1 MRRSPEGFCHGARGA
16 IVTSWIPRAFT
27 RHENP
32 APYTASRSRSRD
44 RGAVSHGNA
53 SRSCGA
59 VHWAVGASVTLT
71 WTTRRRSWAR
81 TTKTNNT
88 LNIPVGPVKKST
100 ETSVPTWWARKL
112 RQVCDGGGG
121 RRRTRYLETVA
132 WEIARP
138 SLRSSP

>member
-53 SRSCGA
+53 SASCWA

-71 WTTRRRSWAR
+71 WTTRRRSCAR

-88 LNIPVGPVKKST
+88 SNIPVGPVKTST
-100 ETSVPTWWARKL
+100 ETSVPTWLARKV
-112 RQVCDGGGG
+112 RPVCDGGGV
-121 RRRTRYLETVA
+121 RRRTKYLETVA
-132 WEIARP
+132 WETSRP
-138 SLRSSP
+138 SFWSWP